1 MNPADLW
8 LVGFKSHV
16 RAKAIPAE
24 AVYLLSQR
32 GLTALS
38 GSAIELLAPLLD
50 GTRTRA
56 QLTSEVS
63 VHLSASEV
71 EQVLD
76 RLSEAGLIDFV
87 QPCAAARGDA
97 RSRAYWDLAGIAPDA
112 AASALARACVEI
124 TAVGGADR
132 EAIAAACR
140 GCGLTVIEPGSGAA
154 LSIVVCGDYLDPN
167 LAAVNA
173 DHLASRRPWLLAK
186 PDGPDLWMGP
196 IFRPGSGPCWGCLTK
211 RLVSNRRAEF
221 LMRELLGTDRLAA
234 ASLPASVAVGAQIIA
249 LEAVKWLAGL
259 RYEGQQDIHILDTVT
274 LRDQHHRVARR
285 PQCRSCGD
293 PGLMATRTR
302 RPITTLVADIADDEG
317 NEQRAAGLNDML
329 NRYGHLVDPVTG
341 IIGELRRDPKSV
353 EFLPVYLSGRNRA
366 MTEGSMTELRAG
378 LRHSS
383 GGKGTT
389 ELEAKVGALCESVER
404 YCCTLDGDELRIKD
418 SYRGL
423 GDQAVHPDA
432 CQLFD
437 ERQFADRARWNASC
451 VPFHSVPEPFDEHA
465 VTDWTPVW
473 SLLTGRERLL
483 PTALLYFKPDARSA
497 SPSVRA
503 DSNGNAAGS
512 SPRDAITHG
521 FFELAERDAVALWW
535 YNRTR
540 HAEVCLDSFGDPWA
554 SRLPELYG
562 RLGRELWVLDVTSD
576 LGIPAMAAVSRRTD
590 KPAEDIVLG
599 FGAHI
604 DPHVALRSALAE
616 LGQSL
621 SAVVE
626 ARADGSGYHDTEP
639 HLMSWWSRATVAN
652 QPYLLPDP
660 GQAPRTAVS
669 YGDTPVKKLYMS
681 SICAAASNADLDIL
695 ILDQTRPDINMPVVK
710 VVVPGLRHFW
720 PRFAPGR
727 LFEVP
732 VHLGR
737 LSEQTAYDRLNPIPL
752 YLLRPCT
759 VPVRSRGDYQFEE
772 IPQ

>member
-1 MNPADLW
+1 MNHADLG

-24 AVYLLSQR
+24 AVYLVSQR
-32 GLTALS
+32 GVTALS

-56 QLTSEVS
+56 QLIREVS
-63 VHLSASEV
+63 AHLSAGEV
-71 EQVLD
+71 QHVLE

-87 QPCAAARGDA
+87 QPSAVGRGDE
-97 RSRAYWDLAGIAPDA
+97 RTRAYWDLAGIAPDA
-112 AASALARACVEI
+112 AASALAHASVEI

-140 GCGLTVIEPGSGAA
+140 GCGLTVSEPGSGAA
-154 LSIVVCGDYLDPN
+154 LSIVVCGDYL
-167 LAAVNA
+167 AVNA
-173 DHLASRRPWLLAK
+173 NHLQSKRPWLLAK
-186 PDGPDLWMGP
+186 PDGPDPWTGP
-196 IFRPGSGPCWGCLTK
+196 IFRPGSGPCWGCLAK
-211 RLVSNRRAEF
+211 RLTGNRRGEF
-221 LMRELLGTDRLAA
+221 LMRRLLGTDRLQA
-234 ASLPASVAVGAQIIA
+234 ASLPVSLAVGVQIIV

-259 RYEGQQDIHILDTVT
+259 RYEGQQDIYILDTVT

-293 PGLMATRTR
+293 PGLMAARTR
-302 RPITTLVADIADDEG
+302 RPIMTLVRDIAEGEG
-317 NEQRAAGLNDML
+317 NGQRTVCLDDML

-341 IIGELRRDPKSV
+341 IIREIRRDPKSPG
-353 EFLPVYLSGRNRA
+353 FLPVYLSGRNRA
-366 MTEGSMTELRAG
+366 MTESSMTELRAG
-378 LRHSS
+378 LRTSS
-383 GGKGTT
+383 GGKGAT
-389 ELEAKVGALCESVER
+389 ELEAKVGALCEAVER
-404 YCCTLDGDELRIKD
+404 YCGTLDGDELRIKD
-418 SYRGL
+418 SYHGL

-437 ERQFADRARWNASC
+437 ERQFADRARWNTSC
-451 VPFHSVPEPFDEHA
+451 VPFHGIPEPFDEHA
-465 VTDWTPVW
+465 ATDWTPVW
-473 SLLTGRERLL
+473 SLLTGHQRLL
-483 PTALLYFKPDARSA
+483 PTALLYFKPDARSGC
-497 SPSVRA
+497 PSVRA
-503 DSNGNAAGS
+503 DSNGNAAGGS
-512 SPRDAITHG
+512 LEDAILQG
-521 FFELAERDAVALWW
+521 FFELVERDAVALWW

-554 SRLPELYG
+554 SRLPELHS
-562 RLGRELWVLDVTSD
+562 RLGREVWVLDVTSD

-590 KPAEDIVLG
+590 KPSEDIVLG
-599 FGAHI
+599 FGAHV
-604 DPHVALRSALAE
+604 DPHIALRRALTE

-621 SAVVE
+621 PAVVD
-626 ARADGSGYHDTEP
+626 ASADGGGYHVAEP
-639 HLMSWWSRATVAN
+639 HLMSWWNRATVRN

-669 YGDTPVKKLYMS
+669 YRYTSGRKLDISRIY
-681 SICAAASNADLDIL
+681 AVASDAGLDIL

-737 LSEQTAYDRLNPIPL
+737 LAKQTAYDGLNPIPL
-752 YLLRPCT
+752 YL
-759 VPVRSRGDYQFEE
+759 
-772 IPQ
+772 